1 MLDASIG
8 RSIYLK
14 RGSLSINLMLTNI
27 LNNTKIVT
35 GGMEQN
41 RKDRKNVNDEDM
53 RAYKFQKS
61 PKKFYANGTNG
72 MLIVTYKF

>member
-1 MLDASIG
+1 
-8 RSIYLK
+8 
-14 RGSLSINLMLTNI
+14 
-27 LNNTKIVT
+27 VT